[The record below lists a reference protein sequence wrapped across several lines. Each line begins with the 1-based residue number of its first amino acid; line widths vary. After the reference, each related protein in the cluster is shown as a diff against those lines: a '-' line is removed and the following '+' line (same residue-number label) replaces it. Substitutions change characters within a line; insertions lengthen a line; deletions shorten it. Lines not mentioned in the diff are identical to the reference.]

1 MKAPMWTSV
10 GEADLLVV
18 EDGICSYE
26 PGFPLAAF
34 DDLPVDQ
41 LPEEIQARLDDD
53 GYLPIP
59 YNPTLIRI
67 AGTTVLV
74 DFGAGHE
81 LAREW
86 EEPVGRAADSLAA
99 AGVAR
104 DEIDVAVIT
113 HAHPDHVPGF
123 TELVDGERVPT
134 FPQARHVI
142 SKAEWRYWVDEDPG
156 EPSAGMVQMVRPSLT
171 ALRDAGVLDLVEGDE
186 EIADGVTLLPT
197 PGHTPGHMSVL
208 VTSGDETCI
217 VCRRRRPHRMGVRAS
232 GVDRDRGGRPGAR
245 RPHPTCAVRSARR
258 EWWSARRVP
267 PPRAGTHRGGRRRVR
282 VQTGLISGKG

>member
-1 MKAPMWTSV
+1 MWTRV

-26 PGFPLAAF
+26 PGFPFAAF

-41 LPEEIQARLDDD
+41 LPEEIRARLDDD

-67 AGTTVLV
+67 AGATVLV
-74 DFGAGHE
+74 DFGAGDE

-86 EEPVGRAADSLAA
+86 EEPVGRASDSLAA
-99 AGVAR
+99 AGVTR
-104 DEIDVAVIT
+104 DEIRVAVIT

-123 TELVDGERVPT
+123 IEIVDGERVPT
-134 FPQARHVI
+134 FPHARHVI

-156 EPSAGMVQMVRPSLT
+156 EPSAGMVPMVRPSLT

-208 VTSGDETCI
+208 VTSDDATCI
-217 VCRRRRPHRMGVRAS
+217 VAGDVVLTEWAFEHPEWTAIPEVDPELVVRTRRALFDRLVAS
-232 GVDRDRGGRPGAR
+232 GGLLAAFHLSELGRIEAAGD
-245 RPHPTCAVRSARR
+245 SYKF
-258 EWWSARRVP
+258 VP
-267 PPRAGTHRGGRRRVR
+267 V
-282 VQTGLISGKG
+282 

>member
-1 MKAPMWTSV
+1 MNAPMWTSV

-26 PGFPLAAF
+26 PGFPFAAF

-41 LPEEIQARLDDD
+41 LPEEIRARLDDD

-67 AGTTVLV
+67 AGATVLV

-104 DEIDVAVIT
+104 DEIGVAVIT

-123 TELVDGERVPT
+123 TELVDGERIPT

-142 SKAEWRYWVDEDPG
+142 SKTEWRYWVDEDPG
-156 EPSAGMVQMVRPSLT
+156 EPSAGMVPMVRPSLT

-208 VTSGDETCI
+208 VTSGDATCI
-217 VCRRRRPHRMGVRAS
+217 VAGDVVLTEWAFEHPEWTAIPEVDPQLVVRSRRALFDRLVAS
-232 GVDRDRGGRPGAR
+232 GGLLAAFHLPELGRIEAAGD
-245 RPHPTCAVRSARR
+245 VYLF
-258 EWWSARRVP
+258 VP
-267 PPRAGTHRGGRRRVR
+267 A
-282 VQTGLISGKG
+282 